1 MNVTCPGCSTVFRVD
16 PAKVPAGG
24 VRARCSVCRAV
35 FRVESEAT
43 APAASPAPA
52 APTAHRPTFPLSR
65 AARQRRPMPRHR
77 PRYRAHQ
84 RLPRYTSVDRSG
96 AAPPFVVP
104 PPRATPARPAP
115 AAYPSAPAGGAPHV
129 RPPFSSRPV
138 SIATPSAQRT
148 SSPRPSVNP
157 FLSKD
162 PGQKARRLA
171 RALVSDIVVYHPE
184 KRLEGLRHGTLKQ
197 IFDEEI
203 KKSWEEY
210 RRPGRQGP
218 RRVLD
223 AFQRCAERDPGG
235 RQQDFLTQRARR
247 ETRNPRRVRAPVPVS
262 RLLFSGTMDRP
273 RVAMAGVTERLEA
286 LQAQTDELRR
296 FL

>member
-1 MNVTCPGCSTVFRVD
+1 
-16 PAKVPAGG
+16 
-24 VRARCSVCRAV
+24 
-35 FRVESEAT
+35 
-43 APAASPAPA
+43 
-52 APTAHRPTFPLSR
+52 
-65 AARQRRPMPRHR
+65 
-77 PRYRAHQ
+77 
-84 RLPRYTSVDRSG
+84 
-96 AAPPFVVP
+96 
-104 PPRATPARPAP
+104 
-115 AAYPSAPAGGAPHV
+115 V

-210 RRPGRQGP
+210 AGQVGKD
-218 RRVLD
+218 LAESSTHFND
-223 AFQRCAERDPGG
+223 ALNEILGDGSKIF
-235 RQQDFLTQRARR
+235 
-247 ETRNPRRVRAPVPVS
+247 
-262 RLLFSGTMDRP
+262 
-273 RVAMAGVTERLEA
+273 
-286 LQAQTDELRR
+286 
-296 FL
+296 

>member
-35 FRVESEAT
+35 FRVESAA
-43 APAASPAPA
+43 APQAAPAPA
-52 APTAHRPTFPLSR
+52 AASAPTPVPATPPVQDSPGASPPPLPPTRR
-65 AARQRRPMPRHR
+65 AAAPAYPSDHG
-77 PRYRAHQ
+77 
-84 RLPRYTSVDRSG
+84 V

-104 PPRATPARPAP
+104 PPRSTPARPAAP
-115 AAYPSAPAGGAPHV
+115 AYPSTPPAGAPHV

-138 SIATPSAQRT
+138 SIATPSAPRT
-148 SSPRPSVNP
+148 ASPRPSVNP

-162 PGQKARRLA
+162 PEQKARRLA

-197 IFDEEI
+197 IFEEEI

-210 RRPGRQGP
+210 AGQVGRE
-218 RRVLD
+218 LAESTSHFND
-223 AFQRCAERDPGG
+223 ALNEILGDG
-235 RQQDFLTQRARR
+235 
-247 ETRNPRRVRAPVPVS
+247 S
-262 RLLFSGTMDRP
+262 KLF
-273 RVAMAGVTERLEA
+273 
-286 LQAQTDELRR
+286 
-296 FL
+296 

>member
-35 FRVESEAT
+35 FRVEADAVEV
-43 APAASPAPA
+43 PAAAPAPA
-52 APTAHRPTFPLSR
+52 PATIAPPAP
-65 AARQRRPMPRHR
+65 ARSAPPAPSAPVAPPRVSDH
-77 PRYRAHQ
+77 AVA
-84 RLPRYTSVDRSG
+84 S
-96 AAPPFVVP
+96 PPFVVP
-104 PPRATPARPAP
+104 PPAPARPAATTFPPP
-115 AAYPSAPAGGAPHV
+115 APAPSAGAPHV

-138 SIATPSAQRT
+138 SIATPTAPRAA
-148 SSPRPSVNP
+148 SPRPSANP

-197 IFDEEI
+197 IFEEEI

-210 RRPGRQGP
+210 AGQVGRE
-218 RRVLD
+218 LAESTTHFND
-223 AFQRCAERDPGG
+223 ALNEILGDGSKIF
-235 RQQDFLTQRARR
+235 
-247 ETRNPRRVRAPVPVS
+247 
-262 RLLFSGTMDRP
+262 
-273 RVAMAGVTERLEA
+273 
-286 LQAQTDELRR
+286 
-296 FL
+296 

>member
-35 FRVESEAT
+35 FRVESEAA
-43 APAASPAPA
+43 APVPAPA
-52 APTAHRPTFPLSR
+52 PASTPARAPMPAAPPVQDSPSVSPPPPPPAPR
-65 AARQRRPMPRHR
+65 AAAPAPAYPSDHG
-77 PRYRAHQ
+77 
-84 RLPRYTSVDRSG
+84 V

-104 PPRATPARPAP
+104 PPRSTPARPAAP
-115 AAYPSAPAGGAPHV
+115 TYPSAPPSGAPHV

-138 SIATPSAQRT
+138 SIATPSAPRT

-162 PGQKARRLA
+162 PEQKARRLA

-210 RRPGRQGP
+210 AGQVGRE
-218 RRVLD
+218 LAESTTHFND
-223 AFQRCAERDPGG
+223 ALNEILGDGSKIF
-235 RQQDFLTQRARR
+235 
-247 ETRNPRRVRAPVPVS
+247 
-262 RLLFSGTMDRP
+262 
-273 RVAMAGVTERLEA
+273 
-286 LQAQTDELRR
+286 
-296 FL
+296 

>member
-1 MNVTCPGCSTVFRVD
+1 MNVTCPSCSTVFRVD

-35 FRVESEAT
+35 FRVVADSPQAPGPLPAT
-43 APAASPAPA
+43 PPPPRPPFASAPIA
-52 APTAHRPTFPLSR
+52 APPTP
-65 AARQRRPMPRHR
+65 RQVP
-77 PRYRAHQ
+77 
-84 RLPRYTSVDRSG
+84 DRS
-96 AAPPFVVP
+96 AAPPPFVVP
-104 PPRATPARPAP
+104 AAAPAR
-115 AAYPSAPAGGAPHV
+115 AAAPSAPPGGPHV

-138 SIATPSAQRT
+138 SIATPTAARPSA
-148 SSPRPSVNP
+148 PRPSANP

-210 RRPGRQGP
+210 AGQVGRE
-218 RRVLD
+218 LAESTTHFTD
-223 AFQRCAERDPGG
+223 ALNEILGDGSKIF
-235 RQQDFLTQRARR
+235 
-247 ETRNPRRVRAPVPVS
+247 
-262 RLLFSGTMDRP
+262 
-273 RVAMAGVTERLEA
+273 
-286 LQAQTDELRR
+286 
-296 FL
+296 

>member
-1 MNVTCPGCSTVFRVD
+1 VTSVEDDVMNVTCPSCSTVFRVD

-35 FRVESEAT
+35 FRVVAQVEPSVAPPPP
-43 APAASPAPA
+43 APAPAPAPA
-52 APTAHRPTFPLSR
+52 AAAPRPTP
-65 AARQRRPMPRHR
+65 AAPSQPAMPQAAPPPPPPPVER
-77 PRYRAHQ
+77 
-84 RLPRYTSVDRSG
+84 SV
-96 AAPPFVVP
+96 APPPFVVP
-104 PPRATPARPAP
+104 PPAAARPA
-115 AAYPSAPAGGAPHV
+115 AASAPVHVAGGPHV

-138 SIATPSAQRT
+138 SIVAPQSPRVG
-148 SSPRPSVNP
+148 SPRPSANP

-210 RRPGRQGP
+210 ASQVGREFAESSTHFN
-218 RRVLD
+218 D
-223 AFQRCAERDPGG
+223 ALNEILGDGSKIF
-235 RQQDFLTQRARR
+235 
-247 ETRNPRRVRAPVPVS
+247 
-262 RLLFSGTMDRP
+262 
-273 RVAMAGVTERLEA
+273 
-286 LQAQTDELRR
+286 
-296 FL
+296 

>member
-35 FRVESEAT
+35 FRVESEAVE
-43 APAASPAPA
+43 APAPAPVQSAPPAPPAPFAASPRPEAPPHTPPA
-52 APTAHRPTFPLSR
+52 AA
-65 AARQRRPMPRHR
+65 PRVSDH
-77 PRYRAHQ
+77 AVA
-84 RLPRYTSVDRSG
+84 S
-96 AAPPFVVP
+96 PPFVVP
-104 PPRATPARPAP
+104 PPAPVRPAATTFPPPQAP
-115 AAYPSAPAGGAPHV
+115 AASAGAPHV

-138 SIATPSAQRT
+138 SIATPTAPRAA
-148 SSPRPSVNP
+148 SPRPSANP

-197 IFDEEI
+197 IFEEEI

-210 RRPGRQGP
+210 AGQVGRE
-218 RRVLD
+218 LAESTTHFND
-223 AFQRCAERDPGG
+223 ALNEILGDGSKIF
-235 RQQDFLTQRARR
+235 
-247 ETRNPRRVRAPVPVS
+247 
-262 RLLFSGTMDRP
+262 
-273 RVAMAGVTERLEA
+273 
-286 LQAQTDELRR
+286 
-296 FL
+296 